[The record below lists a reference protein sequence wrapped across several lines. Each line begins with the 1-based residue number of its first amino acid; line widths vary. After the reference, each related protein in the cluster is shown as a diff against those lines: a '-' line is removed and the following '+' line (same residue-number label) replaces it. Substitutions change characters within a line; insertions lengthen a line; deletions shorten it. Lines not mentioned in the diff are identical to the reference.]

1 MSAPVGTAAQA
12 TPAARRA
19 AARRRFDRIAAGLI
33 GAVAILAAIFAL
45 EQAWFGLEST
55 RAQVNAARLSTDATA
70 KLGATSHLVNAS
82 VVAQQRWVLLGMEG
96 IARQIAGTS
105 AGDGITAQIGA
116 AQQAASE
123 QYRAAIDETVSS
135 AVRGLDPY
143 MHRLLSATND
153 SISAEVENQ
162 NTEVDAA
169 ADAGARAQRAVLGL
183 SITTLAGVLAGV
195 AAVLG
200 VGRAGWGTLGAA
212 WLAGAVAAITAVLVL
227 L

>member
-1 MSAPVGTAAQA
+1 MTAA
-12 TPAARRA
+12 ARKA

-33 GAVAILAAIFAL
+33 GVVAILAAIFAL
-45 EQAWFGLEST
+45 EQAWFGLEGS

-70 KLGATSHLVNAS
+70 KLGATSHLVSAS

-96 IARQIAGTS
+96 IARQIAGTT
-105 AGDGITAQIGA
+105 AGDDITVQIGA

-123 QYRAAIDETVSS
+123 TYKAAIDETIAS
-135 AVRGLDPY
+135 AVKGLDPY

-162 NTEVDAA
+162 NTEVDVAS
-169 ADAGARAQRAVLGL
+169 DAGSRAQRAVLGL

-200 VGRAGWGTLGAA
+200 VGRAGWGTLSAA
-212 WLAGAVAAITAVLVL
+212 WLAAIAAAITSVLVL